1 MENEEQ
7 KKKNRNE
14 LYNRMNV
21 VRLDHR
27 KTFGNQFKYIRG
39 TGLVKQD
46 DK

>member
-21 VRLDHR
+21 IRHGVIDVIEILD
-27 KTFGNQFKYIRG
+27 G
-39 TGLVKQD
+39 TITVLTEEELK
-46 DK
+46 